1 MRNSIICYINGE
13 RHELKGEHAFM
24 TMADYLRYVR
34 GLTGTKIVCAEG
46 DCGACTTLVSRVVD
60 GEFTPY
66 VSVNSCIAKMYL
78 YDKTHI
84 ITVEGLG
91 STVDMHPVQE
101 TFVNEHGAQ
110 CGYCTPGFICAM
122 ANMADELKAN
132 GKKRD
137 KQKVKNYLT
146 GNLCRCTGYEPII
159 NAGMKVNLDTT
170 KHLKDLYNDADILK
184 DFSGIS
190 KDHISVATSEKEV
203 FLPISIDQALKYK
216 SANSN
221 ARMISG
227 ATDLGVV
234 DNKGKVV
241 LDKTLSLNLI
251 DELYKVKE
259 TDTHYEVGAK
269 VSLTELGKACE
280 KDFPDF
286 SHMMHIFASPQI
298 KNVGTLVG
306 NIVNASPIAD
316 TIPFLLVNEAILNI
330 ASVNGLRQVNVNDF
344 YKGGYKELDLV
355 SDELVTSVILP
366 KSTHEYK
373 LYKVSPRKDLDI
385 STVTFAARYK
395 VVDDKITDLNL
406 AFGGVGPIV
415 LRTRT
420 LENMARDKKLDRA
433 LFKDLSDEV
442 SKEVS
447 PLSDHRGSNKY
458 RYQLCANLLLRFGDE
473 IMQNQE
479 ASI

>member
-1 MRNSIICYINGE
+1 
-13 RHELKGEHAFM
+13 
-24 TMADYLRYVR
+24 
-34 GLTGTKIVCAEG
+34 
-46 DCGACTTLVSRVVD
+46 
-60 GEFTPY
+60 
-66 VSVNSCIAKMYL
+66 
-78 YDKTHI
+78 
-84 ITVEGLG
+84 
-91 STVDMHPVQE
+91 
-101 TFVNEHGAQ
+101 
-110 CGYCTPGFICAM
+110 M

-203 FLPISIDQALKYK
+203 FLPISIDEALKYK

-473 IMQNQE
+473 IMHNQE

>member
-203 FLPISIDQALKYK
+203 FLPISIDQALQYK